1 MAFPV
6 LFDAC
11 VLAPYPL
18 LNVFL
23 RLADKG
29 IYRPLWSHDILVE
42 TRRTM
47 VEKLHVPPRRR
58 IKTANHHAGAIH

>member
-6 LFDAC
+6 LSDAC